1 MGKEYGVGVALWYC
15 RVMYGVYLL
24 YIFIYIILYYT
35 HNLRHVYIWYKPSI
49 YQTSMRQDSPGRNSL
64 QFLQANLIHC
74 LQHTYL

>member
-1 MGKEYGVGVALWYC
+1 MGWELPYGIVGLC
-15 RVMYGVYLL
+15 MGCI

-35 HNLRHVYIWYKPSI
+35 HNLRHVYIWYKPR